1 MNKKHAR
8 FVLYDKL
15 FRRAGEYYNRK
26 KILFELKREG
36 LEVQESCF
44 HKDIRE
50 ITKTYKV
57 NFNKKLKKQGFYQYD
72 ETSFSIY
79 GNYTSVSEKDTIAL
93 RNIIGLLNT
102 IGGSEKMS
110 FLNETIIRFENRIQE
125 SKLKAV
131 NAIEFFDINESIID
145 SKKNSEILRELYDH
159 IINKQN
165 IIIEYKLYNEAGGID
180 KVITQKV
187 SPHYLKQSVSQRWYL
202 IGASPKSNKKLDI
215 FSLPRILTIRLDKR
229 RDEFIYPKIDYK
241 RHFKDRIGV
250 SNAKTK
256 NKKKEKITLLIS
268 KGFFHLFDN
277 KPPHHSYKRENNK
290 SILIGDKKYIQTTLE
305 LKPNLEF
312 ESIILGYGEN
322 VLIKDPIW
330 LKKRIHGRI
339 KSLLKLYK

>member
-15 FRRAGEYYNRK
+15 FRKAGEYYNRK

-215 FSLPRILTIRLDKR
+215 FS
-229 RDEFIYPKIDYK
+229 
-241 RHFKDRIGV
+241 
-250 SNAKTK
+250 
-256 NKKKEKITLLIS
+256 
-268 KGFFHLFDN
+268 
-277 KPPHHSYKRENNK
+277 
-290 SILIGDKKYIQTTLE
+290 
-305 LKPNLEF
+305 
-312 ESIILGYGEN
+312 
-322 VLIKDPIW
+322 
-330 LKKRIHGRI
+330 
-339 KSLLKLYK
+339 